1 MARSKES
8 IRQNK
13 AMQAILRGE
22 TPEKKIIIAVEDKKE
37 VKKSIER
44 REKDYKK
51 IAMSIWNFAE
61 VGREIGRAHV

>member
-22 TPEKKIIIAVEDKKE
+22 TPEKRIVIAVEDKEFKKKMKLE
-37 VKKSIER
+37 RETEQKRINENTSWVK
-44 REKDYKK
+44 
-51 IAMSIWNFAE
+51 A
-61 VGREIGRAHV
+61 